1 MSEPRSARPYPRLA
15 APLRLGPVTLRNR
28 VVFSAHL
35 TNFAVDGLPT
45 AQHAA
50 YYAARA
56 RGGAGLIVSE
66 EHTVHPTD
74 RPYEKLIRGYD
85 PAVVPG
91 YRRITAAVHG
101 HGGRI
106 LAQLNHNGAQ
116 GSGMYTGLPLWAPS
130 AVPDPLFRE
139 VPKAV
144 EEHEIRELVDGY
156 ARVAAHCRA
165 GGFDGVELQCSQASI
180 VRQFLSPG
188 TNRRTDRYGGPLR
201 NRARFLLEVVAALRA
216 AVGPGLVVGVRL
228 SGHDGTDGGITLD
241 DAVALAALVEDSG
254 HVDYV
259 NTSIGVATETLHLI
273 EASMATP
280 HGYALFV
287 PDAIRRRVRL
297 PVVGVGRFTTPAQA
311 EAALAAGRCDLVGVV
326 RGQIAD
332 PDFAAEALA
341 GDDEAV
347 RPCLACNQECIG
359 RVGLGRW
366 IGCVANPRAGREAQP
381 LPDPRR
387 PGRRILVVGGGP
399 AGLRA
404 AATAAQRGH
413 RVTLCESA
421 DVLGGQIR
429 TAATAPGR
437 GELGGLVR
445 SLEIECR
452 RAGVEIR
459 TGVHV
464 DAAVVRDAHPDAVV
478 VATGARPR
486 RPDWAGDTDLVVDV
500 RDVLDD
506 RVSPHGDVLVV
517 DDLGFHHATSVAELL
532 AGRGAAV
539 TVCTAGMI
547 VGQDLGLTLDMEG
560 WTRRAYT
567 LGIEQLTD
575 TLVTAVAER
584 DGRLDVALRHHPT
597 AVAHQRT
604 VDRVVVATHQDP
616 VDELW
621 TALRDSAFHV
631 VRIGDALTPRRADAA
646 ILEGERAA
654 IHF

>member
-1 MSEPRSARPYPRLA
+1 MSETCSAGPHPRLA

-35 TNFAVDGLPT
+35 TNFAEDGLPT

-56 RGGAGLIVSE
+56 GGGAGLIVSE

-85 PAVVPG
+85 PAVVSG
-91 YRRITAAVHG
+91 YRRITDAVHAR
-101 HGGRI
+101 GGRI
-106 LAQLNHNGAQ
+106 FAQLNHNGAQ
-116 GSGMYTGLPLWAPS
+116 GCGMYTGLPLWAPS

-139 VPKAV
+139 VPKAL
-144 EEHEIRELVDGY
+144 EEHEIRDLVEGY
-156 ARVAAHCRA
+156 ARVAEHCRA

-188 TNRRTDRYGGPLR
+188 TNLRTDRYGGPLR
-201 NRARFLLEVVAALRA
+201 NRARFLLEVVGALRA
-216 AVGPGLVVGVRL
+216 AVGSDLVVGVRL

-241 DAVALAALVEDSG
+241 DAVAVAAMIEDSG
-254 HVDYV
+254 HVDYL

-311 EAALAAGRCDLVGVV
+311 EAALAEGRCDLVGVV

-332 PDFAAEALA
+332 PDFAAKALA

-366 IGCVANPRAGREAQP
+366 IGCVENPRAGREAQL
-381 LPDPRR
+381 LPDPAV
-387 PGRRILVVGGGP
+387 PGRRVLVVGGGP

-413 RVTLCESA
+413 RVTLCERTPA
-421 DVLGGQIR
+421 LGGQIR

-437 GELGGLVR
+437 GELAGMVD
-445 SLEIECR
+445 SLEVECR
-452 RAGVEIR
+452 RAGVDVRI
-459 TGVHV
+459 GVHV
-464 DAAVVRDAHPDAVV
+464 DAAFVQEHRPDAVV

-486 RPDWAGDTDLVVDV
+486 RPDWAGDTALVVDV
-500 RDVLDD
+500 RDVLDG
-506 RVSPHGDVLVV
+506 RVSPQGDVLVV
-517 DDLGFHHATSVAELL
+517 DDLGFHQATSVAALL

-547 VGQDLGLTLDMEG
+547 VGQDLGLTLDMED
-560 WTRRAYT
+560 WTRRAHAE
-567 LGIEQLTD
+567 GIAQLTD
-575 TLVTAVAER
+575 TLVTAVTETG
-584 DGRLDVALRHHPT
+584 GRLDVALWHHPT
-597 AVAHQRT
+597 AVAHTRT
-604 VDRVVVATHQDP
+604 VDAVVVATHQDP
-616 VDELW
+616 VDDLW
-621 TALRDSAFHV
+621 VALRDGAFHV
-631 VRIGDALTPRRADAA
+631 VRIGDAVTPRRAHAA
-646 ILEGERAA
+646 IVEGERAA
-654 IHF
+654 VGL